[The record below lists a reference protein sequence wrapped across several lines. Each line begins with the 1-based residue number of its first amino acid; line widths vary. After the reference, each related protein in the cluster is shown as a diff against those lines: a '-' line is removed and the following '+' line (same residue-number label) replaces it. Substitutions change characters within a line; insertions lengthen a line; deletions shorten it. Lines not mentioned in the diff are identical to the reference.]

1 MKLSVI
7 IPLYNEQSNIITVL
21 NELKSIKFPEYLA
34 GVEYVIV
41 DDCSKDDSFGVVS
54 AFIQD
59 KPEFVL
65 MRHEHNKGKGAA
77 VRTGIDKAK
86 GDVFLVQDSDLELS
100 PSDIPSMIEA
110 MKALN
115 VEFINGSRY
124 LPGIARPL
132 ASYKRYWGNRIFTN
146 LTSILINV
154 KLTDMACG
162 YKLIHRNLYQ
172 QIDLKENRFGFEAE
186 LLIKALRLKKNNIA
200 EVPVKYFPRNYG
212 EGKKLNNKD
221 AFKILWTIFKYG
233 VLRLK

>member
-1 MKLSVI
+1 MKLSII
-7 IPLYNEQSNIITVL
+7 IPLFNEQENILEVL
-21 NELKSIKFPEYLA
+21 RQLEDIHYPDYLS
-34 GVEYVIV
+34 GVEFVIV
-41 DDCSKDDSFGVVS
+41 DDHSSDNSYGVVS
-54 AFIQD
+54 EYIKGKNGFLLF
-59 KPEFVL
+59 K
-65 MRHEHNKGKGAA
+65 HEINKGKGAA
-77 VRTGIDKAK
+77 VKTGITKAE

-100 PSDIPSMIEA
+100 PSDIPAMLDA
-110 MKALN
+110 MKMLG

-162 YKLIHRNLYQ
+162 YKLVHKNLYQ
-172 QIDLKENRFGFEAE
+172 QINLKENRFGFEAE
-186 LLIKALRLKKNNIA
+186 LIIKALRIKRNNVA
-200 EVPVKYFPRNYG
+200 EVPVKYFPRNAG